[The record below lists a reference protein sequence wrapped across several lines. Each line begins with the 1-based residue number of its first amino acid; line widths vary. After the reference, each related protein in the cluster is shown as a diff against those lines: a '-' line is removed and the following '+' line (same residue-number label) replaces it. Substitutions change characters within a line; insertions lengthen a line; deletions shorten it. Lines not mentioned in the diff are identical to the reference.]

1 MSSAEEA
8 SSARLTSVIKR
19 LANARTRQDREA
31 VVDELHSKL
40 EEAEDKLVADA
51 EGARTQPTDRQTPDQ
66 PPSLLN
72 VPRAIKSMAMGQ
84 AFASRSRHCD
94 IVGDMKYCASLRLL
108 FFLNQE
114 EKACD

>member
-51 EGARTQPTDRQTPDQ
+51 EG
-66 PPSLLN
+66 
-72 VPRAIKSMAMGQ
+72 
-84 AFASRSRHCD
+84 
-94 IVGDMKYCASLRLL
+94 
-108 FFLNQE
+108 E
-114 EKACD
+114 